1 MEVREENDGETGQG
15 RWGVH
20 VRLLSLVGPGGLS
33 RLQQEVMTSAT
44 VAPVVTDEPDP
55 PAGTVAAESEW
66 RLVCQRVARN
76 PMALTG
82 LALVLGWAFVA
93 VAAPWIAPYD
103 PIQQD
108 VMHRLAPPSLH
119 HWLGVDG
126 LGRDVLSRV
135 LYGGRVSL
143 PVAGVVVVLASLF
156 GTCYGALA
164 GFYGRWVDELGMRA
178 VDMVLSFPALILAM
192 AIAAALGPS
201 IKNSMLAMLL
211 VWWPPYARLA
221 RGQVLALKECDFVP
235 AARALGMGTPRLLLG
250 HVLPNA
256 IAPSLVLMAMDFGNA
271 IIITAAL
278 SFLGLGAVPPT
289 AEWGAM
295 VSEGRELM
303 QQWWIST
310 FPGVAILVV
319 SIACNFVGDGVR
331 DAMDPRLHLR

>member
-1 MEVREENDGETGQG
+1 MA
-15 RWGVH
+15 
-20 VRLLSLVGPGGLS
+20 
-33 RLQQEVMTSAT
+33 TSTALPAT
-44 VAPVVTDEPDP
+44 VRVE
-55 PAGTVAAESEW
+55 PAGVEPAESEW
-66 RLVCQRVARN
+66 RRVWSRLARN

-82 LALVLGWAFVA
+82 AAVVLAWVA
-93 VAAPWIAPYD
+93 VAVLAPWITPYD
-103 PIQQD
+103 PIEQD
-108 VMHRLAPPSLH
+108 VAHRLAAPSPQ
-119 HWLGVDG
+119 HWLGQDEI
-126 LGRDVLSRV
+126 GRDVLSRV

-156 GTCYGALA
+156 GTLYGALS
-164 GFYGRWVDELGMRA
+164 GFVGEWLDEVSMRI

-201 IKNSMLAMLL
+201 IRNSMLAMLL

-221 RGQVLALKECDFVP
+221 RGQVLALKAHDFV
-235 AARALGMGTPRLLLG
+235 ASARSLGMSKRRILLR

-256 IAPSLVLMAMDFGNA
+256 MAPSLVLMAMDFGNA

-289 AEWGAM
+289 PEWGAM
-295 VSEGRELM
+295 VAEGRELM

-310 FPGVAILVV
+310 FPGLAILTVA
-319 SIACNFVGDGVR
+319 IACNFIGDALR